1 MRNSWH
7 RVGGGDRD
15 RKFADR
21 VSGCCSAAI
30 APQLALQNS
39 NKVK

>member
-1 MRNSWH
+1 MRNGLH
-7 RVGGGDRD
+7 RVGSGDRD

-30 APQLALQNS
+30 APQPTLRKLE
-39 NKVK
+39 

>member
-21 VSGCCSAAI
+21 ASGCCSAAI
-30 APQLALQNS
+30 APRLTLR
-39 NKVK
+39 KLE

>member
-7 RVGGGDRD
+7 RGGDRD
-15 RKFADR
+15 RKSADR

-30 APQLALQNS
+30 APQPTLR
-39 NKVK
+39 KVE

>member
-7 RVGGGDRD
+7 GGGDRE

-30 APQLALQNS
+30 APRLTLQ
-39 NKVK
+39 KFE

>member
-7 RVGGGDRD
+7 RVGCGNRD

-30 APQLALQNS
+30 APQLTLQ
-39 NKVK
+39 KFK

>member
-1 MRNSWH
+1 MRNSWQ
-7 RVGGGDRD
+7 RVGGGDCD

-30 APQLALQNS
+30 APQLTLR
-39 NKVK
+39 KFE